1 MTDFINN
8 SHLCKTS
15 QAPFGLVDSDNKF
28 LCNFIPNVRKIYNSG
43 TSIRSE
49 HQSSASSAVL
59 QVELIRE
66 DAYSVS
72 RHIPLEK
79 LDNWNPSETSPDLFV
94 RDKKSLKLVVQLIR
108 LQIPH
113 VQNTPGICFTELGWH
128 LLPDSTHVYVAGDTV
143 WGSCS
148 TPYYLAPTVSQ
159 NHFSCEHSSLC
170 FKDMTHLLHRLSVIS
185 DASGICFFFLL
196 LSGIRSLLMAN
207 ASIEQQ
213 PPCALYLYAASGT
226 GKSSLARTIF
236 CHLFPSTPSIM
247 QKASVQ
253 EINIGSSVSALSTK
267 FVQFRD
273 CTVLIDD
280 LCTCS
285 TNAEKR
291 KRLETF
297 NNILRKLG
305 NESPLE
311 YHIPGKRANARAYCQ
326 CTAVFTAE
334 YPLSSTS
341 DLTRT
346 LHVRVKEGRADT
358 SLRPLIG
365 TAFHQYLLWF
375 SQSMNSELVLL
386 QRFFQSLSVS
396 TAQERRMFW
405 NYAYIAFII
414 QSFARFVEQTY
425 HKSECF
431 QTIEQPLNLFLHQL
445 EAFQD
450 AQFQL
455 MHTLMHSD
463 SDPLVT
469 LYRAIHDK
477 KLKFSQPQKN
487 LWGHN
492 SNPIDNPFAG
502 GTLSRD
508 VITTRLQILVDYLT
522 QNGHPDLTTQTLSNH
537 LSRHGILLEPTHK
550 KEDRKRKARTFKGP
564 DHQNYVKLSWSRL
577 QIYVLNEKA

>member
-1 MTDFINN
+1 M
-8 SHLCKTS
+8 
-15 QAPFGLVDSDNKF
+15 
-28 LCNFIPNVRKIYNSG
+28 
-43 TSIRSE
+43 
-49 HQSSASSAVL
+49 
-59 QVELIRE
+59 
-66 DAYSVS
+66 
-72 RHIPLEK
+72 
-79 LDNWNPSETSPDLFV
+79 
-94 RDKKSLKLVVQLIR
+94 
-108 LQIPH
+108 
-113 VQNTPGICFTELGWH
+113 
-128 LLPDSTHVYVAGDTV
+128 
-143 WGSCS
+143 
-148 TPYYLAPTVSQ
+148 
-159 NHFSCEHSSLC
+159 
-170 FKDMTHLLHRLSVIS
+170 
-185 DASGICFFFLL
+185 
-196 LSGIRSLLMAN
+196 
-207 ASIEQQ
+207 
-213 PPCALYLYAASGT
+213 
-226 GKSSLARTIF
+226 
-236 CHLFPSTPSIM
+236 
-247 QKASVQ
+247 Q
-253 EINIGSSVSALSTK
+253 EINIGSSVSAISTK
-267 FVQFRD
+267 LAQFRD

-297 NNILRKLG
+297 SSIFRKLG

-311 YHIPGKRANARAYCQ
+311 YHIPGKRENARAYYQ
-326 CTAVFTAE
+326 CTAVFTSE
-334 YPLSSTS
+334 YPVSSVS
-341 DLTRT
+341 ELTRT
-346 LHVRVKEGRADT
+346 LHVRVQEGRADT

-365 TAFHQYLLWF
+365 TACHQYLLWF

-386 QRFFQSLSVS
+386 QNFFQSLSVS

-405 NYAYIAFII
+405 NYAYIVFTI

-425 HKSECF
+425 LEPECS

-445 EAFQD
+445 EAFQN

-492 SNPIDNPFAG
+492 SNPIGNPFAD

-577 QIYVLNEKA
+577 QIYALNEKA

>member
-15 QAPFGLVDSDNKF
+15 QSPFGLVDSDNKF
-28 LCNFIPNVRKIYNSG
+28 LCNFIPNVRKIYISG
-43 TSIRSE
+43 TSIQSE
-49 HQSSASSAVL
+49 SQSLASSTML
-59 QVELIRE
+59 QIELIRE
-66 DAYSVS
+66 DACSVFCYIVS
-72 RHIPLEK
+72 EK

-253 EINIGSSVSALSTK
+253 EINIGSSVSAISTK
-267 FVQFRD
+267 LVQFRD

>member
-15 QAPFGLVDSDNKF
+15 QSPFGLVDSDNKF
-28 LCNFIPNVRKIYNSG
+28 LCNFIPNVRKIYISG

-49 HQSSASSAVL
+49 CQSSASSAVL

-148 TPYYLAPTVSQ
+148 TPYYIAPAISQ
-159 NHFSCEHSSLC
+159 NRFSCDHSSLC
-170 FKDMTHLLHRLSVIS
+170 FKDMAHLLHRLSVIS

-196 LSGIRSLLMAN
+196 LSGIRSLLVAN

-236 CHLFPSTPSIM
+236 CHLFPSTTSIM
-247 QKASVQ
+247 QKVSVQ
-253 EINIGSSVSALSTK
+253 EINIGSSVSAISTK
-267 FVQFRD
+267 LVQFRD

-425 HKSECF
+425 LESECF
-431 QTIEQPLNLFLHQL
+431 QIIEQPLNLFLHQL
-445 EAFQD
+445 EMFKD

-455 MHTLMHSD
+455 MDTLTHTV

-477 KLKFSQPQKN
+477 KLKFSRPQKN

-492 SNPIDNPFAG
+492 SSPIDNPFAD
-502 GTLSRD
+502 GTLSGD
-508 VITTRLQILVDYLT
+508 IITTRLQILVDYLT
-522 QNGHPDLTTQTLSNH
+522 QNGYPDLTVQTLSNH
-537 LSRHGILLEPTHK
+537 LDRHGILLEPIHR

-577 QIYVLNEKA
+577 QIYALNKKA

>member
-94 RDKKSLKLVVQLIR
+94 RDKKSQKLVVQLIR

-253 EINIGSSVSALSTK
+253 EINIGSSVSAISTK
-267 FVQFRD
+267 LVQFRD

>member
-15 QAPFGLVDSDNKF
+15 QSPFGLVDSDNKF
-28 LCNFIPNVRKIYNSG
+28 LCNFIPNVRKIYISG

-49 HQSSASSAVL
+49 CQSSASSAVL

-66 DAYSVS
+66 DAYSAFCY
-72 RHIPLEK
+72 IPSEK
-79 LDNWNPSETSPDLFV
+79 LDNWNPSETSPDLFIH
-94 RDKKSLKLVVQLIR
+94 DKKSLKLVVQLIR

-143 WGSCS
+143 WGSYS
-148 TPYYLAPTVSQ
+148 TPYYIAPTVSQ
-159 NHFSCEHSSLC
+159 NHFSCEHSSLY
-170 FKDMTHLLHRLSVIS
+170 FKDMAHLLHRLSVIS

-196 LSGIRSLLMAN
+196 LSGIRPLLVAN

-253 EINIGSSVSALSTK
+253 EINIGSSVSAISTK
-267 FVQFRD
+267 LVQFRD

-297 NNILRKLG
+297 SSILRKLG

-311 YHIPGKRANARAYCQ
+311 YHIPGKRENARAYCQ

-334 YPLSSTS
+334 YPVSSVS
-341 DLTRT
+341 ELTRT
-346 LHVRVKEGRADT
+346 LHVRVQEGRADT
-358 SLRPLIG
+358 SLHPLIG

-386 QRFFQSLSVS
+386 QNFFQSLSVS

-425 HKSECF
+425 LESECF
-431 QTIEQPLNLFLHQL
+431 QIIEQPLNLFLHQL
-445 EAFQD
+445 EMFKD

-455 MHTLMHSD
+455 MDTLTHTV

-492 SNPIDNPFAG
+492 SNPIDNPFAD